1 MEFEYEQE
9 DLEGLDRIAVI
20 AGPTGVGKT
29 EFSLQLAERIGA
41 EIVSVDS
48 LQVYRRFDIG
58 TDKVS
63 RAARER
69 VPHHLIDVCEPE
81 EEFNAADFR
90 RLAGEAIDE
99 IYGRGNV
106 PLLVGGT
113 GLYIRLLVHGMLDVP
128 EPSDELRAK
137 YKRQHEK
144 HGDDFLYRRL
154 RQLDPELADEVHPND
169 QVRITRGLEVYDQTG
184 KPLSQH
190 QREHRFSTPNYHALK
205 LVLIRPRPEL
215 YDRINRRVEEMIDDG
230 LEEEYRALLDAGYDA
245 ELKPMQSI
253 GYRQIGEYVA
263 GDCSL
268 DDAIS
273 EVQRQTRRYAK
284 QQISWFRGEPQTQW
298 AMAPLLRD
306 GRIPDVVVDDIEA
319 FFDGGDTGLE
329 WANVDPYN
337 VERGDDCAD
346 ADGAG

>member
-1 MEFEYEQE
+1 MEFEFTPQ
-9 DLEGLDRIAVI
+9 DLEGLDRIVVI

-48 LQVYRRFDIG
+48 LQVYREFDIG
-58 TDKVS
+58 TDKVGA
-63 RAARER
+63 RARDR
-69 VPHHLIDVCEPE
+69 VRHHLIDVVDPR
-81 EEFNAADFR
+81 EEFNAADFKR
-90 RLAGEAIDE
+90 RATEAIDE
-99 IYGRGNV
+99 IYGRGNR

-137 YKRQHEK
+137 YDRQADE

-184 KPLSQH
+184 KPLSEH
-190 QREHRFSTPNYHALK
+190 QREHRFSTPNYNALK
-205 LVLIRPRPEL
+205 LVLIRPRKEL
-215 YDRINRRVEEMIDDG
+215 YDRINRRVDQMIEAG
-230 LEEEYRALLDAGYDA
+230 LEAEYRGLLEAGYSP

-263 GDCSL
+263 GERSL
-268 DDAIS
+268 DEAVDEIK
-273 EVQRQTRRYAK
+273 RQTRRYAK
-284 QQISWFRGEPQTQW
+284 QQISWFRGEPQVHWT
-298 AMAPLLRD
+298 MAPVIDD
-306 GRIPDVVVDDIEA
+306 GEIPAQVVDDIHS
-319 FFDGGDTGLE
+319 FFDGEAPELE
-329 WANVDPYN
+329 WAQVDPYN
-337 VERGDDCAD
+337 VQRD
-346 ADGAG
+346 